1 MHGVYVGDLLHN
13 LLGLGTPDTTAFP
26 VSLIEKMVRPI
37 VVYLFVVFALRLW
50 GKRVLAQLN
59 PFDFVVLLTLSNT
72 VQNAII
78 GNDTSLSGGL
88 IGAATLLAINA
99 VLVRIFYRGPTRALL
114 GEASGEVC
122 LIHEGTLQEDRM
134 ARLHINVGELTA
146 RAHERGF
153 ETLGEVKTA
162 TLYPNGTLYFE
173 GRHGTSETSR
183 HSEILDRLADL
194 SEQVAALAT
203 RPAT

>member
-1 MHGVYVGDLLHN
+1 M
-13 LLGLGTPDTTAFP
+13 PDP
-26 VSLIEKMVRPI
+26 
-37 VVYLFVVFALRLW
+37 
-50 GKRVLAQLN
+50 
-59 PFDFVVLLTLSNT
+59 
-72 VQNAII
+72 
-78 GNDTSLSGGL
+78 
-88 IGAATLLAINA
+88 
-99 VLVRIFYRGPTRALL
+99 RGRACRRTGWL
-114 GEASGEVC
+114 
-122 LIHEGTLQEDRM
+122 
-134 ARLHINVGELTA
+134 RLHINVGELTA

-194 SEQVAALAT
+194 SEQVAALAA